1 MKTKKQT
8 QAPPKNSIIF
18 KTLNTVLHES
28 MIPYTEH
35 VVMDRALPRVEDGL
49 KPVQR
54 RILYSMFELG
64 VMPDKPYRKSAR
76 IVGDCMGKYHPHG
89 DSSVYDA
96 MVRMAQNFV
105 LKAPLVDGHGNFG
118 SIDGDS
124 AAAMRYTEARLAPL
138 ALELLKDLE
147 KNTVDWTL
155 NFDDTLKE
163 PVTLPGR
170 FPNLLV
176 NGATGI
182 AVGVATNI
190 PPHNLS
196 EVIDGVCAYIKNP
209 KISLT
214 NMMKYIKA
222 PDFPTGGNIIVGNG
236 LRDAY
241 ATGKGKIVIQ
251 AKTHIEKTGDKSAIV
266 ITEIPYQVNKA
277 QLLQKIAE
285 LKEKE
290 KNLLSYIGEI
300 TDETD
305 RNGLRA
311 VIKIKKGGNAK
322 AILNYLLKNT
332 NLQQNYNI
340 NMVAIAGGKP
350 KLMGLLDIIAY
361 YSDYQIQ
368 VIVRRTK
375 HLLDEAEDRAHIV
388 EGLLVAIKNIDDIIK
403 IIKTSPTTAVA
414 KERIMKKFKLSD
426 RQAQAILDMR
436 ISRLVNMEVK
446 KLQEE
451 FKELKE
457 KIKNY
462 KAILGSKTM
471 QEDIL
476 VKELKDVR
484 KTFGAGRRSS
494 LEVEKEEKQTE
505 IFDLVEC
512 DEFFETNYVALSADH
527 RLKRINAQKA
537 SQVKYQS
544 YAEPYEISTDAI
556 KINDNEAFFVFTNK
570 GNCIKLKVK
579 ELPLGQWKSKGQL
592 LSELKKNILYSEYP
606 VKILP
611 IKEGKNQSIII
622 YTKAGNAKITPVSDF
637 ISSRVMFSVINL
649 KDKDTVINAE
659 YNDENQ
665 HIIAVTKWAYSL
677 KFDKKELPVQRRA
690 SSGTKIFKLQEGDEL
705 VFAGLTQK
713 TGSLT
718 ILTNQ
723 GNGKKVPVGDYEITP
738 KYRRGLKTINLKST
752 REYVMFAKFSTGNFD
767 IVMETKE
774 KLVVFGTEK
783 LKFETRIAKGKQI
796 EKLRFKNVYAAVD
809 KSSL

>member
-1 MKTKKQT
+1 MKKKQET

-147 KNTVDWTL
+147 KDTVDWTL

-190 PPHNLS
+190 PPHNLA

-285 LKEKE
+285 LKGKE
-290 KNLLSYIGEI
+290 TLLSYIGEI

-677 KFDKKELPVQRRA
+677 KFDKKELPVQKRA

-723 GNGKKVPVGDYEITP
+723 GNGKKVPIGDYEITP

-752 REYVMFAKFSTGNFD
+752 REYVMFAKFSAGNFD

>member
-8 QAPPKNSIIF
+8 QASPKNSIIF

-105 LKAPLVDGHGNFG
+105 LKAPLIDGHGNFG

-196 EVIDGVCAYIKNP
+196 EVLDGVCAYIKNP

-592 LSELKKNILYSEYP
+592 LSELMKNILYSEYP

-677 KFDKKELPVQRRA
+677 KFDKKELPVQKRA

-723 GNGKKVPVGDYEITP
+723 GNGKKVPIGDYEITP

-752 REYVMFAKFSTGNFD
+752 REYVMFAKFSAGNFD

>member
-484 KTFGAGRRSS
+484 KTFGGTRRSS

-677 KFDKKELPVQRRA
+677 KFDKKELPVQKRA

-718 ILTNQ
+718 VLTNQ
-723 GNGKKVPVGDYEITP
+723 GNGKKVPIGDYEITP

-752 REYVMFAKFSTGNFD
+752 REYVMFAKFSAGNFD

-809 KSSL
+809 KSTL

>member
-1 MKTKKQT
+1 MKKKQET

-54 RILYSMFELG
+54 RILYSMYELG

-147 KNTVDWTL
+147 KDTVDWTL

-190 PPHNLS
+190 PPHNLA

-285 LKEKE
+285 LKGKE
-290 KNLLSYIGEI
+290 TLLSYIGEI

-350 KLMGLLDIIAY
+350 KLMGLLDIISY
-361 YSDYQIQ
+361 YSAYQIQ

-388 EGLLVAIKNIDDIIK
+388 EGLLIAIKNIDDIIK

-494 LEVEKEEKQTE
+494 LEVEKAEKQTE

-544 YAEPYEISTDAI
+544 YAEPYELSTDAI

-579 ELPLGQWKSKGQL
+579 ELTLGQWKSKGQL

-677 KFDKKELPVQRRA
+677 KFDKKELPVQKRA

-723 GNGKKVPVGDYEITP
+723 GVGKKVPIGDYEITP

-752 REYVMFAKFSTGNFD
+752 REHVMFAKFSTGNFD

>member
-1 MKTKKQT
+1 MKKKQET

-54 RILYSMFELG
+54 RILYSMYELG

-147 KNTVDWTL
+147 KDTVDWTL

-190 PPHNLS
+190 PPHNLA

-285 LKEKE
+285 LKGKE
-290 KNLLSYIGEI
+290 TLLSYIGEI

-350 KLMGLLDIIAY
+350 KLMGLLDIISY
-361 YSDYQIQ
+361 YSAYQIQ

-388 EGLLVAIKNIDDIIK
+388 EGLLIAIKNIDDIIK

-494 LEVEKEEKQTE
+494 LEVEKAEKQTE

-544 YAEPYEISTDAI
+544 YAEPYELSTDAI

-579 ELPLGQWKSKGQL
+579 ELTLGQWKSKGQL

-606 VKILP
+606 VKLLP

-677 KFDKKELPVQRRA
+677 KFDKKELPVQKRA

-723 GNGKKVPVGDYEITP
+723 GVGKKVPIGDYEITP

-752 REYVMFAKFSTGNFD
+752 REHVMFAKFSTGNFD